1 MGVLSKGITLAYG
14 AIPTVLADLQEIP
27 DIGAS
32 IEKVEITTL
41 DDGNRRY
48 IKGIDDYGD
57 LEFVFLYKNES
68 ATDSFPTLEG
78 IAATDDEELWQVTLP
93 DGTTFD
99 FSGYSEVRINSV
111 GVNEALTF
119 TLSIALNSDIV
130 ITHPTYT

>member
-14 AIPTVLADLQEIP
+14 STPTVLADLQTIP

-41 DDGNRRY
+41 DDGNRKY

-57 LEFVFLYKNES
+57 LEFEFLYKNES
-68 ATDSFPTLEG
+68 ATDSFPVLEG
-78 IAATDDEELWQVTLP
+78 ISATDATEVWQLTLP

-99 FSGYSEVRINSV
+99 FSGFSEVRINSV

-119 TLSIALNSDIV
+119 TLSIALDSDIV